1 MIKTMKKTIFV
12 LVLCGSSMMATSGAI
27 AQEWPFVG
35 GDYWEVTGIDIQDG
49 GGLKYSN
56 WLAVEWRKN
65 LEFSKSKDWIKDY
78 KVLANVH
85 NRSDEPDLYLIRVM
99 ENIASG
105 PEGEKRQ
112 KEYMEWQSKTLEQMQ
127 GESGNRAEYREVMS
141 TSLLQ
146 ELKFRNKD

>member
-1 MIKTMKKTIFV
+1 MIHSMKKAIFI
-12 LVLCGSSMMATSGAI
+12 LVLSASSMMLASGAI
-27 AQEWPFVG
+27 AEEWPFVG

-56 WLAVEWRKN
+56 WLANEWRKD
-65 LEFSKSKDWIKDY
+65 LEFAKSKGWLKSY
-78 KVLANVH
+78 MVLANVH
-85 NRSDEPDLYLIRVM
+85 GRSDEPDLYLVRVM

-112 KEYMEWQSKTLEQMQ
+112 KEYMDWQKKSLEQMQ

-146 ELKFRNKD
+146 ELKFRN

>member
-1 MIKTMKKTIFV
+1 MIKTMRKTIFV
-12 LVLCGSSMMATSGAI
+12 LVLCGSSMMATSGAF
-27 AQEWPFVG
+27 ADEWPFVG

-56 WLAVEWRKN
+56 WLASEWRKN
-65 LEFSKSKDWIKDY
+65 LEFSKSKGWIKSY

-85 NRSDEPDLYLIRVM
+85 GRSDEPDLYLVRVM

-112 KEYMEWQSKTLEQMQ
+112 KEYMEWATKTLAEMQ

-146 ELKFRNKD
+146 ELKFRK